1 MQKKLFLF
9 LIVFLPFFSL
19 KAQFQIKIKTNNIID
34 TIAYFRASI
43 FDEKN
48 YIPKDTI
55 SLKSGTAVIKQT
67 KPIIGGVY
75 YFYFPSSKQK
85 ISFIIENKD
94 TINLK
99 IEGNDYLNNTTIN
112 GIKNKLFLQYQQLEK
127 SLSHYDSSYAK
138 EVASGKKF
146 GQIQKAN
153 YFKIKTDSLINY
165 RVNAIKNS
173 NSNDVLKI
181 YFDVLNKLD
190 SSIPNKK
197 NYEFRKIF
205 INQFDLNSSKLFFTP
220 TMKNILVEYLSY
232 FPSQADSLNRAVD
245 TIFSKLLCANKAYP
259 FIFDY
264 LLKLMRNREIQ
275 NNTDGYA
282 HLINKYIKEGRC
294 TFLDVKQ
301 KEILLE
307 ELTQIQKQ
315 KIRDTCFNIVLND
328 TSGKPQDLRLFAKNY
343 NYTLII
349 FYDPSCEHCKVE
361 VPKMDSTIAVLEQQ
375 LLVKIGKYAICNAFN
390 ITKNEW
396 INFIQEHHL
405 DLNYIHVTLG
415 NDMPIRKAYDAF
427 TNPLFYLV
435 DRDGLLLAK
444 KTSSKNLRK
453 ELINAF
459 QHFK

>member
-1 MQKKLFLF
+1 M
-9 LIVFLPFFSL
+9 
-19 KAQFQIKIKTNNIID
+19 
-34 TIAYFRASI
+34 
-43 FDEKN
+43 
-48 YIPKDTI
+48 
-55 SLKSGTAVIKQT
+55 
-67 KPIIGGVY
+67 
-75 YFYFPSSKQK
+75 
-85 ISFIIENKD
+85 
-94 TINLK
+94 
-99 IEGNDYLNNTTIN
+99 
-112 GIKNKLFLQYQQLEK
+112 
-127 SLSHYDSSYAK
+127 
-138 EVASGKKF
+138 
-146 GQIQKAN
+146 
-153 YFKIKTDSLINY
+153 
-165 RVNAIKNS
+165 
-173 NSNDVLKI
+173 
-181 YFDVLNKLD
+181 NKLD

-205 INQFDLNSSKLFFTP
+205 INQFDLNASKLFFTP
-220 TMKNILVEYLSY
+220 TMKNILVEYISY
-232 FPSQADSLNRAVD
+232 FPSQSDSLNKAVD

-328 TSGKPQDLRLFAKNY
+328 TAGIPQDLRLFAKNY